1 MTKSHAPSPTH
12 SSIASLPVP
21 DELVSAEVLPSAV
34 LVSPIIQVADGNTL
48 QELLVLQGPLGRG
61 QRVLNS
67 NH

>member
-1 MTKSHAPSPTH
+1 MTKSHAPSPMH